1 LIKQYL
7 IINVRRASVA
17 FLIVV
22 ACVSLSTPLLAQQD
36 SATRYELK
44 DQKPGEDKPTNLI
57 DLKDPPNI
65 RTEYKYDPVT
75 GNYLEVITIGG
86 KSIGSPRVLTLTE
99 YMRAKEK
106 RDREVYYRKKSN
118 ADNYVKGGGLIPK
131 IAITPEIFDKVFGGG
146 IIDIRPT
153 GSAEVTFGGNFNK
166 VENPAFPVR
175 QQRNGQFDFG
185 MKMQLN
191 VTGQIGDRLKLNW
204 NYDTEATFEF
214 ENQMK
219 LNWEGSDDDIVKS
232 IELGNVSLPL
242 NGSLIQGGRN
252 LFGAKT
258 QLQFG
263 KLRVAVIATQDK
275 GETKETE
282 VTGGAQV
289 TNYDIQAHNY
299 DVNRH
304 YFLSQYFADN
314 YDNALTRLP
323 VILSSTM
330 VTYVEVWVTNRNNAV
345 GNSRNIMGWM
355 DLGENESNAYRD
367 WVLNTGDQYPDN
379 NNTNLFQLVDGQP
392 FCDPADPRFVLG
404 VDYECLSNAR
414 RLNENEFNFHPT
426 LGYVSINQSLNN
438 DEVLMVAYQYTAN
451 GANYQVGELTVDN
464 AITTGDNNHL
474 NLKLLKHSTIKT
486 NLPAWELMMKNIY
499 SLNTYNLQRED
510 FTMNVVYADDPSG
523 ANLNYLPVDASEPAI
538 REQQLITVLNLDKVN
553 KQMEAK
559 PDGVFDLIDGV
570 TIDALK
576 GRIIFPVR
584 EPFGSFLRSKFV
596 DEKKADYYAFD
607 SLYRTTLWN
616 AEQDLKH
623 NKFFLKGTFKGS
635 SSDQIRLQCYNIS
648 QGSVRVTANGAAL
661 AEGSDYT
668 VDYTLGTVKIVNQGI
683 LNSGAAIK
691 ATCESNS
698 LINIQQKSLVGI
710 RLDYKFSD
718 KLVLGG
724 TFMHMSE
731 RPLTN
736 KVNIGDEPLR
746 NSIWGLDGSWNTESR
761 FLTRMVDKLPF
772 VETKEVSTISFTGE
786 FAHLIPHKAKTQGD
800 KGTSYIDDFEG
811 AETPY
816 DLKFV
821 RSWHIAS
828 TPQGQPDLFPET
840 VGIADRDSSFNSKR
854 ASLSWYNIDPVF
866 QGQSRFT
873 PDNITPLEQSSH
885 WVRTI
890 TQDEIFPDI
899 ELQQGQPQQLP
910 TLDLSYYPRERG
922 QYNFN
927 TTDLLKN
934 GKLEN
939 PEENWAGIMRRI
951 ETNDFEATNIDYI
964 EIWLMDP
971 FVYSKFNNTTHNT
984 GDLYINLGS
993 VSEDVIPDRKRSAE
1007 NGLPVPGGTQS
1018 VSEGNYARTPSGQ
1031 IINKAFDNDPAA
1043 RGSQDVGLDGMNDDV
1058 ERERFTAYLNS
1069 IEAKHTVNSPAYQLA
1084 QADPSGD
1091 NYFHPRDPVY
1101 DDENALVL
1109 ERYKRF
1115 NGFEGNS
1122 TLDNLADGTPKSA
1135 SVIPDDEDINQDY
1148 TVNLNEEYFQYKI
1161 KISPQDLKIGQNFVT
1176 DSIRVTANQIDPGA
1190 LPNEIT
1196 WYQLKIPIRQF
1207 EKQVGGIQDFKSIRF
1222 MRMYMKGFQDSVV
1235 LRFGNLQLVRAD
1247 WRRYLRTLKFP
1258 PRVGPPVDPND
1269 DATLVVSTVNVNENS
1284 KRSPIPYKVPPGFS
1298 REIDPTQQGNV
1309 QQNEQSLSIS
1319 VCDMEKEDA
1328 RGAYRTLDFDIRNY
1342 KTMKLFVHA
1351 ESEFAQDGDVVAML
1365 RIGTDLENNYY
1376 QYEVPLVL
1384 SPYGTADAQSIWP
1397 VANEMIIDLEEFYN
1411 LKLNRQLNQR
1421 DNPNGYYTQTLEN
1434 GHRISIIGLPDLS
1447 NVRTIL
1453 LGVKNDGNSTQNKL
1467 CSEVWFNELR
1477 LVDFANKGGYAAN
1490 ARMVAKLADFAN
1502 LTVSGN
1508 YQTIGFGAIDK
1519 KLNERN
1525 LNEQIQYDIAS
1536 NIELGKFFSK
1546 KSGITIPMF
1555 IGYSESI
1562 INPKFYPLNPDI
1574 ELRTAINN
1582 AESAIEKDQIR
1593 EAAQDYSSRYSINFT
1608 NVKKNRTAASG
1619 GKPHFYD
1626 VENWNYS
1633 FAYQRLF
1640 RRSQV
1645 IEMNDAKTYKTSLG
1659 YNFSTTPNSW
1669 EPFRKIIKSKKL
1681 TLIKDFNLS
1690 LLPSNVNFR
1699 IDVDRR
1705 YSELKNRDNDNFKSI
1720 IPVLYDKTFSIN
1732 RVYGWK
1738 WNLTKSLSVDY
1749 AATANSWV
1757 EEPFGELDTREKRD
1771 TLRSNFFDLGR
1782 LNTFNQT
1789 VNANYSLPLRKI
1801 KLLDWATV
1809 TTRYSANYE
1818 WRNAPPAYET
1828 LGNTIQNS
1836 RTIGVN
1842 SNLNFISLY
1851 NKSEFLKKVNRPP
1864 SRRPVK
1870 KDIDELEEAP
1880 EEEKKK
1886 KGEIGKTTRG
1896 VFKFLM
1902 MLKQA
1907 QIGVTLTDGTTL
1919 PGFNQSIDAIG
1930 QNFGSNAP
1938 GLPFIF
1944 GAQNEDFR
1952 KQIARNGFLTRD
1964 TNQIARYLSLNALD
1978 INGSATIEP
1987 IKGFRISISF
1997 NKRQSFSANSN
2008 FRYLASE
2015 GTFEDEAYIEV
2026 GTFTSSFGTWATVF
2040 DKLEDDYSS
2049 EAFNQFKNNRYTVAQ
2064 RLQAREFTGDGAY
2077 ADTYAN
2083 ELNEI
2088 DSTTG
2093 FPKGFSNKH
2102 QEVLLHSFIAAYSG
2116 KNAASA
2122 SLSAFR
2128 KIPVPNWRVSYNG
2141 LSQLD
2146 IFKNIFS
2153 NISISHGYSST
2164 LNLGSFQ
2171 RPPGYGIEVLDT
2183 GVNLPT
2189 EFLFQ
2194 SGVSIIERL
2203 TPLIGVDVTTK
2214 DGLTVKFEYK
2224 IDRNL
2229 TLNVVNASMV
2239 EVRNKEIV
2247 IGGGFRTT
2255 GLRLPIKFAGKRII
2269 LQNDL
2274 NIRFDLSIRD
2284 GITVVRTLEGN
2295 SGNDS
2300 YIPTAGIRTMSI
2312 RPSIDY
2318 KINDAL
2324 NLRMFYNRNSNNPVT
2339 SNSFPSA
2346 LTDFGITIRYILQ

>member
-1 LIKQYL
+1 M
-7 IINVRRASVA
+7 NVRRAMMA
-17 FLIVV
+17 FLIAIV
-22 ACVSLSTPLLAQQD
+22 CFPLSTPLLAQQD

-44 DQKPGEDKPTNLI
+44 DKKPGEDKPTNLI

-65 RTEYKYDPVT
+65 KTEYKYDPST
-75 GNYLEVITIGG
+75 GNYLEIITIGG
-86 KSIGSPRVLTLTE
+86 KPIGSPRMLTLTE

-118 ADNYVKGGGLIPK
+118 ADNYVKGGGLIPQ
-131 IAITPEIFDKVFGGG
+131 IAVTPEIFDKVFGGG
-146 IIDIRPT
+146 IIDIRPS
-153 GSAEVTFGGNFNK
+153 GSAEVSFGGNFNK

-219 LNWEGSDDDIVKS
+219 LNWEGGEDDIVKS

-263 KLRVAVIATQDK
+263 KLKVAIIATQDK

-323 VILSSTM
+323 IVSSSTQ

-345 GNSRNIMGWM
+345 GNSRNIMGFM

-367 WVLNTGDQYPDN
+367 WVLNTGDQFPDN
-379 NNTNLFQLVDGQP
+379 NNTNLFGIVDGQP
-392 FCDPADPRFVLG
+392 FCDPADPRLVLG

-414 RLNENEFNFHPT
+414 RLNENEFSFHPT
-426 LGYVSINQSLNN
+426 LGYISLNQSLNN
-438 DEVLMVAYQYTAN
+438 DEILMVAYQYTAN

-464 AITTGDNNHL
+464 PVTTGDNNHL

-486 NLPAWELMMKNIY
+486 NLPAWDLMMKNIY

-510 FTMNVVYADDPSG
+510 FTLNVVYADDPSG
-523 ANLNYLPVDASEPAI
+523 ANLNYLPVDASEPAL
-538 REQQLITVLNLDKVN
+538 REKQLITVLNLDKVN

-584 EPFGSFLRSKFV
+584 EPFGAFLRTKFV
-596 DEKKADYYAFD
+596 DDKNADYYAFD
-607 SLYRTTLWN
+607 SLYRTTKWN

-661 AEGSDYT
+661 TEGSDYT

-698 LINIQQKSLVGI
+698 LINIQQKSLVGT

-736 KVNIGDEPLR
+736 KVNIGEEPLR

-772 VETKEVSTISFTGE
+772 VETKEISTVSFTGE

-816 DLKFV
+816 DLKYV
-821 RSWHIAS
+821 RSWHMAS

-840 VGIADRDSSFNSKR
+840 VGITRRDSSFNSKR

-890 TQDEIFPDI
+890 TQNEIFPDI

-927 TTDLLKN
+927 TTDLLAN
-934 GKLEN
+934 GRLDN

-993 VSEDVIPDRKRSAE
+993 VSEDVIADRKRSAE
-1007 NGLPVPGGTQS
+1007 NGLPVPDGNQS
-1018 VSEGNYARTPSGQ
+1018 ISEGEYALTPSGQ
-1031 IINKAFDNDPAA
+1031 IINKAFDNDPAS
-1043 RGSQDVGLDGMNDDV
+1043 RGSQDVGLDGMSDDV
-1058 ERERFTAYLNS
+1058 ERERLTTYLNS
-1069 IEAKHTVNSPAYQLA
+1069 VAAKHGVNSRAYQLA
-1084 QADPSGD
+1084 QDDPSGD

-1101 DDENALVL
+1101 DNENALVL
-1109 ERYKRF
+1109 SRYKKF
-1115 NGFEGNS
+1115 NGFDGNS
-1122 TLDNLADGTPKSA
+1122 TLDDLADGTPKSA

-1148 TVNLNEEYFQYKI
+1148 TVNLNEEYYQYKI
-1161 KISPQDLKIGQNFVT
+1161 KISPEDLRIGRNFVT
-1176 DSIRVTANQIDPGA
+1176 DSIRVKANQIDPGA
-1190 LPNEIT
+1190 LPNDIT
-1196 WYQLKIPIRQF
+1196 WYQLKVPIRQF
-1207 EKQVGGIQDFKSIRF
+1207 DKKVGGIQDFKSIRF
-1222 MRMYMKGFQDSVV
+1222 MRMYLKGFQDSVV

-1247 WRRYLRTLKFP
+1247 WRRYLNTLKFP

-1269 DATLVVSTVNVNENS
+1269 DAKLVVSTVNVNENS

-1309 QQNEQSLSIS
+1309 QQNEQSLSIA
-1319 VCDMEKEDA
+1319 VCDLDKEDA

-1351 ESEFAQDGDVVAML
+1351 ESEFASDGDVVAML

-1397 VANEMIIDLEEFYN
+1397 TANEMIIDLEEFYN

-1421 DNPNGYYTQTLEN
+1421 DNPNGYYAQTLEN
-1434 GHRISIIGLPDLS
+1434 GHRISIVGLPDLS

-1453 LGVKNDGNSTQNKL
+1453 LGVKNDANSTQNKL

-1502 LTVSGN
+1502 VTVSGN

-1536 NIELGKFFSK
+1536 NVELGKFFPQ

-1582 AESAIEKDQIR
+1582 AESAAEKDQIR
-1593 EAAQDYSSRYSINFT
+1593 EAAQDYSSRYSLNFT
-1608 NVKKNRTAASG
+1608 NVKKNRTAASK
-1619 GKPHFYD
+1619 GKPQFYD

-1659 YNFSTTPNSW
+1659 YNFSTKPKPW
-1669 EPFRKIIKSKKL
+1669 EPFRKVIKSKKL
-1681 TLIKDFNLS
+1681 TLIKDFNLTFV
-1690 LLPSNVNFR
+1690 PSNVNFR
-1699 IDVDRR
+1699 VDVDRR

-1720 IPVLYDKTFSIN
+1720 VPVLYDKTFSIN

-1757 EEPFGELDTREKRD
+1757 AEPLGELDTREKRD
-1771 TLRSNFFDLGR
+1771 TLWSNFFDLGR
-1782 LNTFNQT
+1782 LNNFNQT

-1801 KLLDWATV
+1801 KLLDWTTV

-1836 RTIGVN
+1836 RTLSVN
-1842 SNLNFISLY
+1842 GNLNFISLY
-1851 NKSEFLKKVNRPP
+1851 NKSDFLKKVNRPP
-1864 SRRPVK
+1864 SRRPAK
-1870 KDIDELEEAP
+1870 KDTDEIEDPNEED
-1880 EEEKKK
+1880 EKK
-1886 KGEIGKTTRG
+1886 KGEINKTTRG

-1907 QIGVTLTDGTTL
+1907 QVGVTLTDGTTL

-1952 KQIARNGFLTRD
+1952 NQIARNGFLTRD
-1964 TNQIARYLSLNALD
+1964 TNQIARYLSLNAID
-1978 INGSATIEP
+1978 INGSATLEP
-1987 IKGFRISISF
+1987 IKGFRISLSF
-1997 NKRQSFSANSN
+1997 NKRQSFNTNSN
-2008 FRYLASE
+2008 FRYLESE
-2015 GTFEDEAYIEV
+2015 GTFDDLAYTEV
-2026 GTFTSSFGTWATVF
+2026 GTFTTSFGSWATMF
-2040 DKLEDDYSS
+2040 DNLAEDYSS
-2049 EAFNQFKNNRYTVAQ
+2049 AAFTQFKNNRYTIAQ
-2064 RLQAREFTGDGAY
+2064 RLQTREFTGDGAY
-2077 ADTYAN
+2077 ADDYVN
-2083 ELNEI
+2083 ELNGI
-2088 DSTTG
+2088 DTTTG

-2116 KNAASA
+2116 KNAAST

-2153 NISISHGYSST
+2153 NISITHGYSST

-2171 RPPGYGIEVLDT
+2171 RPPDYGTEVLDT
-2183 GVNLPT
+2183 GVDLST
-2189 EFLFQ
+2189 AFRFQ

-2203 TPLIGVDVTTK
+2203 TPLIGIDVTTK
-2214 DGLTVKFEYK
+2214 EGLTARFEYK

-2255 GLRLPIKFAGKRII
+2255 GLRLPIKFDGKNII

-2284 GITVVRTLEGN
+2284 GITVVRTLEANNGE
-2295 SGNDS
+2295 DS